1 MSSSSPH
8 PSAQRPRHNVPKM
21 IRLVLRDP
29 SRLLRSKSVSQSS
42 IAAAAGRRLATTT
55 TTARTTTTATRTR
68 TIIWAAGSLAVGIGL
83 GRWSA
88 STLPAPPTNHL
99 PHQHLPDGQPRTCC
113 EGTRTAVTT
122 LTPEQQDLAAR
133 LRKIV
138 GDENVLDGR
147 DAASP
152 ATISYLK
159 GARLGHGPAL
169 CIVTPRKLHHVLP
182 VVQAVLDANAT
193 IVPQGQNTGLTG
205 GSVPRGGGGG
215 GAEDPVAP
223 APRPTV
229 ILSMKYLDA
238 IVPLDHGKRM
248 ICFAGTGLATVR
260 YCCCC

>member
-1 MSSSSPH
+1 
-8 PSAQRPRHNVPKM
+8 M
-21 IRLVLRDP
+21 IRFPRDP
-29 SRLLRSKSVSQSS
+29 SWLLRTKSVSQSS
-42 IAAAAGRRLATTT
+42 IAAAAGRRLATTA
-55 TTARTTTTATRTR
+55 TTAGTTTTATRTR
-68 TIIWAAGSLAVGIGL
+68 TIVLAAGSLAVGIGL

-88 STLPAPPTNHL
+88 SPVPAPTTNHL

-113 EGTRTAVTT
+113 EGTGTTVTT

-159 GARLGHGPAL
+159 GARLGHGSAL

-205 GSVPRGGGGG
+205 GSVPRGGGS
-215 GAEDPVAP
+215 AEDTGLP